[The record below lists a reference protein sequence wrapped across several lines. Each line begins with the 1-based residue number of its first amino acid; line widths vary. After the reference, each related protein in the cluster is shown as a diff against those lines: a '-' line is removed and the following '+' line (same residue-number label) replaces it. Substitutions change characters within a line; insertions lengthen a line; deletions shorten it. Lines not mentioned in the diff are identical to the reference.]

1 MKKYLI
7 IVFIIFLAGGI
18 GLYSYKKNQKPA
30 ISYSEYKVEKGDIA
44 ISILSTGTVKP
55 KNRLEIKAPVPGRID
70 RVLIKE
76 GSVVRKG
83 QILAWMSSTERAAM
97 LDAARAKGEEEYKKW
112 SELYLSTPVLAPIS
126 GTIILKSV
134 EPGQTFTNTDAIFTM
149 SDSLTVEALVD
160 ETDIAS
166 IKINSMAQIVLDAY
180 PKSKIEARVDK
191 LAFDSTTTNNV
202 TTYAIDVK
210 PEKIPDFMRSGM
222 TANITFTVQSK
233 RDILVIPSE
242 ALKVVGGKTIVLVK
256 GDKSPRE
263 ISISTGISDGKKTEV
278 LAGLTENDSILIQD
292 YTVGDDASASTNP
305 FSPKFPKS
313 KKSNGGG
320 YK

>member
-7 IVFIIFLAGGI
+7 IIIIILLAGGV
-18 GLYSYKKNQKPA
+18 GFYSYKKNQKPV

-55 KNRLEIKAPVPGRID
+55 KNRLEIKAPVAGRID
-70 RVLIKE
+70 SVLIKE

-134 EPGQTFTNTDAIFTM
+134 EPGQTFTNADAIFTM
-149 SDSLTVEALVD
+149 SDTLTVEALVD

-166 IKINSMAQIVLDAY
+166 IKMNSNAVIVLDAY
-180 PKSKIEARVDK
+180 PKSPIEAKVDK

-210 PEKIPDFMRSGM
+210 PNHIPDFMRSGM

-233 RDILVIPSE
+233 KDILVIPSE
-242 ALKVVGGKTIVLVK
+242 ALKVVDGKSIVLVK
-256 GDKSPRE
+256 NQKVPKE
-263 ISISTGISDGKKTEV
+263 ISISTGITDGKQTEI
-278 LAGLTENDSILIQD
+278 LEGLNENDTILIQD
-292 YTVGDDASASTNP
+292 YSIGDNAETSTNP
-305 FSPKFPKS
+305 FSPKFPRNKKNSGGKS
-313 KKSNGGG
+313 R
-320 YK
+320 